1 MRQRFLIGLG
11 VALLLQGSVFAVYYG
26 DLLFLRQPV
35 AVIASGSPETFREHA
50 ATALERSRVTVRHVD
65 TMAEAADVLGMH
77 DLEIRARQRRMAMT
91 PDDRQARLRLADALR
106 RGGQF
111 GDAEAIYES
120 ILDSIEREAP

>member
-26 DLLFLRQPV
+26 DLLFLRQP
-35 AVIASGSPETFREHA
+35 APVIASGSPEVFRQHA
-50 ATALERSRVTVRHVD
+50 ANALERSRVTVRHLD
-65 TMAEAADVLGMH
+65 TVADVAGELGMH
-77 DLEIRARQRRMAMT
+77 DLEIRARQRRTTMT

-111 GDAEAIYES
+111 GDAEALYAS
-120 ILDSIEREAP
+120 ILDSIDREAP